1 MLDVRRRLG
10 RSDSGHIVV
19 NEAGC
24 PALDSATPLGAA
36 DVAER
41 WPPQRVAAVSDIPE
55 GEVRVVEC
63 DGRSLALSNIDGELF
78 AIDNVCT
85 HDGGPLGE
93 GRLRQGRVICPRHGA
108 AFDARTGRALT
119 LPAVRGVGAY
129 DVNVEDGAAWVECE
143 EASA

>member
-1 MLDVRRRLG
+1 MSR
-10 RSDSGHIVV
+10 
-19 NEAGC
+19 E
-24 PALDSATPLGAA
+24 
-36 DVAER
+36 
-41 WPPQRVAAVSDIPE
+41 RVAAVADIPA

-63 DGRSLALSNIDGELF
+63 GGRSLALSNIEGELF

-93 GRLRQGRVICPRHGA
+93 GRLRQDRVICPRHGA

-129 DVNVEDGAAWVECE
+129 DVLIEDGDAWVECAG
-143 EASA
+143 ASA